1 MKRRAIQ
8 ERIDEEFKKE
18 LESISI
24 NRIKNDL
31 EIDKLPIKELTRMTL
46 NTDNWKKV
54 KEELQTKP
62 RKKDEY

>member
-18 LESISI
+18 LEMISI
-24 NRIKNDL
+24 KRIKNDL

-46 NTDNWKKV
+46 NTLNWKKC
-54 KEELQTKP
+54 KEELETKP
-62 RKKDEY
+62 RKKDD